1 MVRVYPDQTQITMR
15 KLKPNS
21 TMLVTRS
28 EGVCGSFE
36 MSVIEPIESARPKT
50 KSDRFSILSLDLE
63 PPEFCPDNAG
73 SNDALPIHQSIKRQA
88 GRYVATTTPSP
99 SPWS

>member
-1 MVRVYPDQTQITMR
+1 
-15 KLKPNS
+15 
-21 TMLVTRS
+21 
-28 EGVCGSFE
+28 
-36 MSVIEPIESARPKT
+36 
-50 KSDRFSILSLDLE
+50 LDLE